1 MRSCTLCFVP
11 PLNIII
17 CPISGC
23 IARAWGLERANT
35 IILHQPTTA
44 RCLYY
49 VLRPILH
56 VRISCLYLYCTA
68 VSLCLPIFSYLHRHP
83 HHRCCCL
90 SSSNKQLRY
99 HDVPDQPPRTYD
111 DKFQK
116 QHKRHELPQHFPVRL
131 PVRTDSYPVIK
142 STQRHHQRGHR
153 DPRSNQS
160 RAFGTSTAVVACGV
174 SGLCGLRRERRE
186 TVLVNLQS
194 VRSIICPNLNIASPF
209 AGRCMLEESSAPLS
223 RQKGVFTT
231 QVEENDEADLR
242 CSFLR
247 ALSWLGSIRAERS
260 HTLTS
265 SLCLGFRSRP
275 TGQSRRE

>member
-23 IARAWGLERANT
+23 IARAAGGWSVL
-35 IILHQPTTA
+35 ILLHQPTTA

-68 VSLCLPIFSYLHRHP
+68 VSLCLLPIFSYLHRHP

-99 HDVPDQPPRTYD
+99 HDVPNRPSRTYD

-116 QHKRHELPQHFPVRL
+116 AAYKTRVTPTFPRTVTCAHGRL
-131 PVRTDSYPVIK
+131 PGDKKVHNATIKEVIEIRDRIISRVR
-142 STQRHHQRGHR
+142 HLH
-153 DPRSNQS
+153 
-160 RAFGTSTAVVACGV
+160 
-174 SGLCGLRRERRE
+174 GLR
-186 TVLVNLQS
+186 LL
-194 VRSIICPNLNIASPF
+194 
-209 AGRCMLEESSAPLS
+209 
-223 RQKGVFTT
+223 
-231 QVEENDEADLR
+231 
-242 CSFLR
+242 
-247 ALSWLGSIRAERS
+247 
-260 HTLTS
+260 
-265 SLCLGFRSRP
+265 
-275 TGQSRRE
+275 